1 MNNSGTIST
10 SQSVDRVT
18 YKVLI
23 DGEEIPG
30 TIQVKNILVSKEI
43 NRIPVAK
50 LAILDG
56 DPSERDFTVSNGE
69 HFVPGKEIEIAAG
82 YHSDEVTI
90 FKGIIVK
97 QSLKIRNNQSL
108 LMVEAKDKAVKSTL
122 RRKSKYFYE
131 MSDADVLEALG
142 ADHGLDTDISS
153 TNTTHAELIQYD
165 VTDWDFMMMR
175 AQANGMIG
183 LVDDGKLTFQL
194 PDVSASPVETVT
206 FGATVLEFD
215 AEMDARTQIPKTV
228 AKAWN
233 MAEQALWEI
242 EGTDPALAMN
252 GNISSDDLA
261 ALWDDSEM
269 ILRHGGSKKDTA
281 LQDWADAKWKFQ
293 QMAKT
298 RGRIKF
304 QGIPN
309 VKPGTNLLLEGVGD
323 RFNGKVFISGISH
336 QIAEGNWTI
345 DAQFGFDP
353 SWFAESESTIHT
365 PPAAGLTAAISGLQV
380 GIVTK
385 LEEDPDGEDR
395 IKVKIPIINNE
406 EEGIWCRQAC
416 LDAGNERGVT
426 FRPELEDEV
435 VVGFI
440 NEDPN
445 DAVILGMLHSSAKP
459 SPIPGADDNHEKG
472 IHTRSGMKLI
482 FDDEKSSVLIET
494 PGGNKALLDDDA
506 GSITIEDQNGN
517 TAVLDSSGITLEA
530 AKDFNIKAT
539 GDLNLEGTNVNVKA
553 NAQFKAEGSAGAE
566 VSTSAVAVLK
576 GSLVQ
581 IN

>member
-18 YKVLI
+18 HKILI

-30 TIQVKNILVSKEI
+30 TYQVKSIFVSKEV

-56 DPSERDFTVSNGE
+56 DAAERDFKVSNAE
-69 HFVPGKEIEIAAG
+69 HFIPGKELEITAG
-82 YHSDEVTI
+82 YHSDESTI

-97 QSLKIRNNQSL
+97 HNLKIRNNQSL
-108 LMVEAKDKAVKSTL
+108 LLVEAKDKAVKMTL

-131 MSDADVLEALG
+131 MSDGDILEELASAHNLE
-142 ADHGLDTDISS
+142 TDIAT
-153 TNTTHAELIQYD
+153 TNTTHAEVVQYD
-165 VTDWDFMMMR
+165 VTDWDFMMLR
-175 AQANGMIG
+175 AQANGLIAV
-183 LVDDGKLTFQL
+183 VDDGKLTFQL
-194 PDVSASPVETVT
+194 PDLAAAEVETVT

-215 AEMDARTQIPKTV
+215 AEMDARTQVPKV
-228 AKAWN
+228 LAKAWN
-233 MAEQALWEI
+233 MADQTLWDI
-242 EGTDPALAMN
+242 EGNDPALSTN
-252 GNISSDDLA
+252 GNVPAGDLSG
-261 ALWDDSEM
+261 LLDESEV
-269 ILRHGGSKKDTA
+269 ILRHGGNKKDTL

-304 QGIPN
+304 QGIPE
-309 VKPGTNLLLEGVGD
+309 VKPGANLLLEGVGD
-323 RFNGKVFISGISH
+323 RFNGKVFVSGICH
-336 QIAEGNWTI
+336 QISEGNWTV

-353 SWFAESESTIHT
+353 TWFAESESNIHT
-365 PPAAGLTAAISGLQV
+365 PPASGLTAAISGLHV

-416 LDAGNERGVT
+416 LDAGEERGVT
-426 FRPELEDEV
+426 FRPELDDEV

-445 DAVILGMLHSSAKP
+445 EAVILGMLHSSAKL

-472 IHTRSGMKLI
+472 IHTRSGIKFI
-482 FDDEKSSVLIET
+482 FNDEKSSVLLET
-494 PGGNKALLDDDA
+494 PGGNKILVDDDA

-517 TAVLDSSGITLEA
+517 TAVMDSSGITMEA

-566 VSTSAVAVLK
+566 VSTSAVAILK

>member
-18 YKVLI
+18 HKILI

-30 TIQVKNILVSKEI
+30 TYQVKSIFVSKEV

-56 DPSERDFTVSNGE
+56 DAAERDFKVSNAE
-69 HFVPGKEIEIAAG
+69 HFIPGKELEITAG
-82 YHSDEVTI
+82 YHSDESTI

-97 QSLKIRNNQSL
+97 HNLKIRNNQSL
-108 LMVEAKDKAVKSTL
+108 LLVEAKDKAVKMTL

-131 MSDADVLEALG
+131 MSDGDILEELASAHNLE
-142 ADHGLDTDISS
+142 TDIAT
-153 TNTTHAELIQYD
+153 TNTTHAEVVQYD
-165 VTDWDFMMMR
+165 VTDWDFMMLR
-175 AQANGMIG
+175 AQANGLIAV
-183 LVDDGKLTFQL
+183 VDDGKLTFQL
-194 PDVSASPVETVT
+194 PDLAAAEVETVT

-215 AEMDARTQIPKTV
+215 AEMDARTQVPKV
-228 AKAWN
+228 LAKAWN
-233 MAEQALWEI
+233 MADQTLWDI
-242 EGTDPALAMN
+242 EGNDPALSTN
-252 GNISSDDLA
+252 GNVPAGDLSG
-261 ALWDDSEM
+261 LLDESEV
-269 ILRHGGSKKDTA
+269 ILRHGGNKKDTL

-304 QGIPN
+304 QGIPE
-309 VKPGTNLLLEGVGD
+309 VKPGANLLLEGVGD
-323 RFNGKVFISGISH
+323 RFNGKVFVSGICH
-336 QIAEGNWTI
+336 QISEGNWTV

-353 SWFAESESTIHT
+353 TWFAESESNIHT
-365 PPAAGLTAAISGLQV
+365 PPASGLTAAISGLQV

-416 LDAGNERGVT
+416 LDAGEERGVT
-426 FRPELEDEV
+426 FRPELDDEV

-445 DAVILGMLHSSAKP
+445 EAVILGMLHSSAKL

-472 IHTRSGMKLI
+472 IHTRSGIKFI
-482 FDDEKSSVLIET
+482 FNDEKSSVLLET
-494 PGGNKALLDDDA
+494 PGGNKILVDDDA

-517 TAVLDSSGITLEA
+517 TAVMDSSGITMEA

-566 VSTSAVAVLK
+566 VSTSAVAILK